1 MFYLPWNFQKSRVI
15 NCKLNN
21 EHYFET
27 RNVFWIPTIVM
38 CLRSKKLL
46 NKLS

>member
-21 EHYFET
+21 DNNSLILIREW
-27 RNVFWIPTIVM
+27 VI
-38 CLRSKKLL
+38 KKKAVAIYI
-46 NKLS
+46 NAFVV